1 MRRLLAIALMLTMP
15 DLAAEEIEIS
25 KEDSIFAVITHKAG
39 LASGVAHNHLVT
51 AADYQATLSFDD
63 GAPLTT
69 RFELRQAS
77 DKLMADPWEMAQ
89 AWYPRFEELGI
100 LDEAFTEVSAKDRE
114 KIRKSMLAKGQ
125 LDAAGHPEIVA
136 RITEV
141 REQAATHGN
150 AVAPEARERNTF
162 PYAATLEL
170 TIRGKQVAKPVAA
183 RYELVDGALTIEALG
198 AFNFTDFG
206 IKPYSAFLGAV
217 KNQDGFH
224 VYVSLSASMPPAT
237 R

>member
-1 MRRLLAIALMLTMP
+1 MRQLLAIALMLTMP

-25 KEDSIFAVITHKAG
+25 ADDSIFAVITHKAG

-51 AADYQATLSFDD
+51 AADYQATLGFDD
-63 GAPLTT
+63 GAPLST

-77 DKLMADPWEMAQ
+77 KKLVADPWEMAQ

-125 LDAAGHPEIVA
+125 LDAAGSPEIVA

-141 REQAATHGN
+141 REQAATHGG
-150 AVAPEARERNTF
+150 VDF

-170 TIRGKQVAKPVAA
+170 TIRGKTVAKPVAA
-183 RYELVDGALTIEALG
+183 RYELVDGTLTIESLG
-198 AFNFTDFG
+198 AFKFTDFD

-224 VYVSLSASMPPAT
+224 VYVSMKAIVPPAT